1 MKKITFFL
9 AILCLFGC
17 EKKNNSPTRAPQINP
32 FAQYLSDNGANV
44 TVTFHNN
51 DYPLEIGYTFTAS
64 DTGIINQIGLR
75 LPGGR
80 EDFFVTLWD
89 AQTQKLLVQKQV
101 HCFYDTAFSYF
112 DLAATNES
120 VGIQANHTYLISVN
134 LTPAPG
140 PIQPVTPLPINYYDV
155 RRTDQKD
162 IFPMTESYITY
173 LHQYNKIT
181 TTPAFPDNLIIYQDF
196 INGIVDIGF
205 SHVSK

>member
-9 AILCLFGC
+9 SILLLFGC
-17 EKKNNSPTRAPQINP
+17 EKKNNPPTRVPQINP
-32 FAQYLSDNGANV
+32 FLQYLSDNGASV
-44 TVTFHNN
+44 SLTVHNN
-51 DYPLEIGYTFTAS
+51 IYPLELGYTFTAS

-75 LPGGR
+75 LPDGR
-80 EDFFVTLWD
+80 ESFFVSLWD

-101 HCFYDTAFSYF
+101 PCFYDTAFSYV

-134 LTPAPG
+134 LTPAPQL
-140 PIQPVTPLPINYYDV
+140 IQALTPLTNYYDV

-162 IFPMTESYITY
+162 IFPFTESYITY
-173 LHQYNKIT
+173 LHQYNKTT
-181 TTPAFPDNLIIYQDF
+181 TTPAFPDNLIIYQDL

-205 SHVSK
+205 SHVTK

>member
-9 AILCLFGC
+9 VILCLFGC
-17 EKKNNSPTRAPQINP
+17 EKKNNSPERAAQINP
-32 FAQYLSDNGANV
+32 FAQYLSDNGAAV
-44 TVTFHNN
+44 SLTLHNN
-51 DYPLEIGYTFTAS
+51 DYPLEIGYTFTAA

-101 HCFYDTAFSYF
+101 HCFYDSAFSYI

-120 VGIQANHTYLISVN
+120 VGIQASRTYLISVN

-140 PIQPVTPLPINYYDV
+140 AIQPVTPLPINYYDV

-181 TTPAFPDNLIIYQDF
+181 TSPAFPDNLITYQDF

-205 SHVSK
+205 SHVTK